1 MTTDSELQQQVAN
14 VRSVISTFGPTEQAT
29 CLMLLEASTRTN
41 AAADAW
47 SEECEAIITDIMA
60 ALNGPEERLRE
71 QVVGVLKATGD
82 RMAKR
87 WAAMKEAAS

>member
-1 MTTDSELQQQVAN
+1 MTTDSELQQQVAK

-47 SEECEAIITDIMA
+47 SDECEAIITDIMA
-60 ALNGPEERLRE
+60 ALTGPPERIRE
-71 QVVGVLKATGD
+71 AVLDALKQSSV

-87 WAAMKEAAS
+87 WAAMKETLS

>member
-1 MTTDSELQQQVAN
+1 MTTDSELQQQVAK

-29 CLMLLEASTRTN
+29 CLMLLEASALTN

-47 SEECEAIITDIMA
+47 SDECEAIITDIMA
-60 ALNGPEERLRE
+60 ALNGPPDRLRE
-71 QVVGVLKATGD
+71 AVMDAVKQSSM

-87 WAAMKEAAS
+87 WAEMKEAAS